1 MTMENTTAPILV
13 SICKYWQKSNGTT
26 HVAID
31 IRGLGGLNQPVL
43 IDCTSQV
50 YRALNMTYGDDWEKH
65 CFVTEQ
71 DIKRADYRELAKR
84 AAFIPLTT
92 GSTEALA
99 EIMKIMAN

>member
-1 MTMENTTAPILV
+1 METTKAPILV

-26 HVAID
+26 NVAID
-31 IRGLGGLNQPVL
+31 IRGLGGLNQSVL

-50 YRALNMTYGDDWEKH
+50 YRALNQVYGDDWEKQ

-71 DIKRADYRELAKR
+71 EIKRADYRELSKR

-99 EIMKIMAN
+99 VIMEIMAN